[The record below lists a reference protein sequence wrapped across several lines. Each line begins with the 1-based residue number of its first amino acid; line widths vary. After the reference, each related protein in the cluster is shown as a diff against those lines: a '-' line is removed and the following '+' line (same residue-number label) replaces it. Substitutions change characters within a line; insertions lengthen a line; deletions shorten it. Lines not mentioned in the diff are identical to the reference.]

1 MKKLVAM
8 VCMVSMLFSLAA
20 CGVQIEGAEKETE
33 LSVAAGEEN
42 TQPVLAEEGENQ
54 TGTGTGQG
62 NILIAYF
69 TWADNTVVEDAEA
82 AIQSALS
89 HYDSVGD
96 TADYSG
102 VDATSSAS
110 VLPPGN
116 TAQMAEWIQ
125 QRVGGDLFSIVAAE
139 PYPSDYDA
147 CMDRAADEK
156 AENARPELAE
166 HIDNMDDYDI
176 VFLGFPN
183 WWYTAPMAV
192 FSFIE
197 EYDFSGKTV
206 IPFCAHGTG
215 GLAASV
221 RDITEALPDSV
232 EILEPIGIFR
242 GDMDTAQTEIDNW
255 IDSLGIDLSAAQN
268 TEETEVEDSRKIRF
282 VLDDGEMIVGLYEN
296 SASDDLLGRLPMT
309 VGFEDYNGT
318 EKISYLDAELDLSNA
333 PGECTPQTGDLT
345 YYAPW
350 GNLAFFYHDFRN
362 SPQLIPLGRIETGGE
377 YLENLDSYTEVTI
390 ERYAD

>member
-8 VCMVSMLFSLAA
+8 VCMAGMLFSLAA
-20 CGVQIEGAEKETE
+20 CGTKTEGAENETE
-33 LSVAAGEEN
+33 
-42 TQPVLAEEGENQ
+42 
-54 TGTGTGQG
+54 QG

-69 TWADNTVVEDAEA
+69 TWADNTVVEDEEA

-89 HYDSVGD
+89 HYESVGD

-116 TAQMAEWIQ
+116 TAQIAEWIQ

-147 CMDRAADEK
+147 CMDRDSDEK

-166 HIDNMDDYDI
+166 HVDNMDDYDV

-215 GLAASV
+215 GIAAGV
-221 RDITEALPDSV
+221 RDITEALPDSAEV
-232 EILEPIGIFR
+232 LEPIGIYR
-242 GDMDTAQTEIDNW
+242 GDMDTAQAEIDNW
-255 IDSLGIDLSAAQN
+255 IDSLGIELPAAQN
-268 TEETEVEDSRKIRF
+268 TEETEMEDSRKIRL
-282 VLDDGEMIVGLYEN
+282 VLDEGEMIVELYEN
-296 SASDDLLGRLPMT
+296 SASDDLLERLPMT
-309 VGFEDYNGT
+309 IGFEDYNGT
-318 EKISYLDAELDLSNA
+318 EKISYLDSELDLSNA
-333 PGECTPQTGDLT
+333 PGECTPQAGDLT

-350 GNLAFFYHDFRN
+350 GNLAFFYQDFRN

-390 ERYAD
+390 ERCAD